1 MSDELAGLALLVL
14 GQCRRDMRGLPEMI
28 SPFGEFQ
35 PLTPTIITATSG
47 ISHCTSMHQVWT
59 DYCFR
64 LSKKKEKRKKKMK
77 LGSVLS

>member
-28 SPFGEFQ
+28 SPFGKFH

-47 ISHCTSMHQVWT
+47 ISHCTSSL
-59 DYCFR
+59 DR
-64 LSKKKEKRKKKMK
+64 LLFPAFKKKKEKKMK